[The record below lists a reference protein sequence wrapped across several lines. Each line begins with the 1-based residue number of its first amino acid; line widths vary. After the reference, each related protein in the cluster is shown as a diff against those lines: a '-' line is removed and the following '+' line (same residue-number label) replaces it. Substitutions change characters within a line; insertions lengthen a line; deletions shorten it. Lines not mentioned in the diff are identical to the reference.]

1 MLGVDWRVPS
11 NKYIIHLNFCA
22 VSFIHIRDLINQLE
36 YAKAFEEM
44 EKAGFTS
51 SEFYRLRK
59 EFKTGVYKHDA
70 DYIDRLQVLLQTFF
84 PKPKP
89 TPYKHQHYAPAN
101 QQENFLLQRIEALVR
116 EDHLEAALKLMR
128 ENIHLGDKQ
137 LKNSLLGLSGQLAS
151 LTRRSHDGL
160 ITESEANV
168 QRNKLR
174 QSILYFAGQI
184 PADTTIT
191 IDGRPEVA
199 MDHFYLP
206 SGRRLE
212 KIIGGKDTLLQ
223 VSWLLKGI
231 KASRSVCRV
240 LLPSGEHGTGF
251 LLEGGYLMT
260 NNHVIPN
267 AEVAAKAQI
276 EFNYEE
282 DEYGNARKI
291 ARYDLDA
298 TSLKVS
304 SFVRLDYS
312 YVRVKDN
319 AANPLQQWGYL
330 EVDTFSEP
338 QKGAPTFIIQH
349 PDGKRKQIA
358 LYDNEIL
365 SVWNDLIFYT
375 TGTREGS
382 SGSPV
387 FNADWKVIALHRAG
401 MNEED
406 GGLQIDADGTY
417 ASANEGV
424 LMSTIY
430 RDLGKLKP

>member
-1 MLGVDWRVPS
+1 
-11 NKYIIHLNFCA
+11 
-22 VSFIHIRDLINQLE
+22 
-36 YAKAFEEM
+36 
-44 EKAGFTS
+44 
-51 SEFYRLRK
+51 
-59 EFKTGVYKHDA
+59 
-70 DYIDRLQVLLQTFF
+70 
-84 PKPKP
+84 
-89 TPYKHQHYAPAN
+89 
-101 QQENFLLQRIEALVR
+101 
-116 EDHLEAALKLMR
+116 
-128 ENIHLGDKQ
+128 
-137 LKNSLLGLSGQLAS
+137 
-151 LTRRSHDGL
+151 
-160 ITESEANV
+160 
-168 QRNKLR
+168 
-174 QSILYFAGQI
+174 
-184 PADTTIT
+184 
-191 IDGRPEVA
+191 

-240 LLPSGEHGTGF
+240 LLPNGEHGTGF

-282 DEYGNARKI
+282 DEFGNARKV
-291 ARYDLDA
+291 ARYNLDA
-298 TSLKVS
+298 TTLQVS

-319 AANPLQQWGYL
+319 PANPLQQWGYL
-330 EVDTFSEP
+330 EVDIFSEP

-365 SVWNDLIFYT
+365 SVWNDLVFYT